1 MGEDQLQLDDNRL
14 QQEVAR
20 SKIAAMP
27 LHNFINVL
35 RGRYQFSTSSIC
47 ASLIVVNAQNL
58 PENQQ
63 EQGLTTATAK
73 KGVTIPKSNDP
84 AIIEQEE
91 KNMTEK
97 ALYFESLEIQRAKD
111 PKIGQEIY
119 NILQKK
125 DITPLEIQQINT
137 SLASVP
143 ITLPQPLYNAI
154 ITRQATSSTILFSP
168 EENLI
173 MDTAIKTNIKSKNQI
188 SQQTHAHILSQH
200 HAALM
205 DNPRQSLELQNL
217 LATTPE
223 RKDLPTNIQEE
234 LHKSGKGE
242 KYDKGT
248 HEKRVSILAEI
259 IPKLIGARVAQ
270 LAAAGTL
277 LNAPNALTK
286 AGMGMKQP
294 INPEGSLQK
303 DKGTNGKIKE
313 WKPPLEAGSQQ
324 PPPQQSQQIQTQDEQ
339 TTEETDETSGEQTTT
354 TTTKEKSFFNSAV
367 KSAIGGLVGASAL
380 GTAGLGGCAY
390 WSATQAT
397 QNPDVPKTVSMII
410 KVTGVIF
417 SRFFSS
423 L

>member
-47 ASLIVVNAQNL
+47 AALVVVNAQHL
-58 PENQQ
+58 SENQQ

-73 KGVTIPKSNDP
+73 KGVTIPKSNNP

-91 KNMTEK
+91 KNITEK
-97 ALYFESLEIQRAKD
+97 ALYFESVQIERAKD
-111 PKIGQEIY
+111 PTIGQEIY

-125 DITPLEIQQINT
+125 DITPQEIQQMNT
-137 SLASVP
+137 SLSSVP
-143 ITLPQPLYNAI
+143 ITLPQPLYDAI
-154 ITRQATSSTILFSP
+154 MTRQMPSSTAYTA
-168 EENLI
+168 EDLI
-173 MDTAIKTNIKSKNQI
+173 INTAIETYRKSKHQI

-242 KYDKGT
+242 EYDKGT
-248 HEKRVSILAEI
+248 HEKRVSMLAEI
-259 IPKLIGARVAQ
+259 IPKLIGAQIAPFVA
-270 LAAAGTL
+270 AETL
-277 LNAPNALTK
+277 LNAPTALTQ
-286 AGMGMKQP
+286 AMTPSGTS
-294 INPEGSLQK
+294 EGSLQK
-303 DKGTNGKIKE
+303 TGKGTNGKIKA
-313 WKPPLEAGSQQ
+313 WKPPLEARSQQ
-324 PPPQQSQQIQTQDEQ
+324 LPPQQSQPIQTQDEQ
-339 TTEETDETSGEQTTT
+339 TTEKTDEASGEQTTT
-354 TTTKEKSFFNSAV
+354 TTAKEKSFFQTTVSRLAW
-367 KSAIGGLVGASAL
+367 GAGITGAL
-380 GTAGLGGCAY
+380 GSAGLGGLIY
-390 WSATQAT
+390 WSATQPT
-397 QNPDVPKTVSMII
+397 SNPDVPKTVSMII

>member
-27 LHNFINVL
+27 LHNFINIL
-35 RGRYQFSTSSIC
+35 RGRYQFSTPSIC
-47 ASLIVVNAQNL
+47 ASLVVVNAQHL
-58 PENQQ
+58 SENQQ

-73 KGVTIPKSNDP
+73 KGDTIPKSNDP

-91 KNMTEK
+91 KNITEK
-97 ALYFESLEIQRAKD
+97 VLYFESLQIERAKD
-111 PKIGQEIY
+111 PTIGQEIY

-125 DITPLEIQQINT
+125 DITPQDIQQINT
-137 SLASVP
+137 SLSSVP
-143 ITLPQPLYNAI
+143 ITLPQPLYDTI
-154 ITRQATSSTILFSP
+154 ITRQAPPSTILFSS

-173 MDTAIKTNIKSKNQI
+173 IDTAIETYRKSKHQI

-223 RKDLPTNIQEE
+223 RKDLPINIQEE
-234 LHKSGKGE
+234 LHKSGKRE
-242 KYDKGT
+242 EYDKGP

-259 IPKLIGARVAQ
+259 IPKLIGIQIAPFVA
-270 LAAAGTL
+270 AETL
-277 LNAPNALTK
+277 LNAPTALTK
-286 AGMGMKQP
+286 AMTPSGTS
-294 INPEGSLQK
+294 EESLQK
-303 DKGTNGKIKE
+303 TDKEMNRTIKA
-313 WKPPLEAGSQQ
+313 WKPSLEARSQQ
-324 PPPQQSQQIQTQDEQ
+324 PPPQQSQPIQTQDEQ
-339 TTEETDETSGEQTTT
+339 TTEKTDEASGEQT

-367 KSAIGGLVGASAL
+367 KSAIRGLVGASAL

-410 KVTGVIF
+410 KVTGVMF